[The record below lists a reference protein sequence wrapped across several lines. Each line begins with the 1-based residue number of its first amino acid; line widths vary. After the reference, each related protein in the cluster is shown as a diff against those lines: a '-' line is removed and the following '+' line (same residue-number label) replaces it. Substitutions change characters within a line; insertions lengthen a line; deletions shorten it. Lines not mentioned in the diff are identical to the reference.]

1 MFTYITRI
9 IQTCVKLF
17 PSCLKRKGGEQDPH
31 GRRQN
36 SRKSTRK
43 PHLSFSHWYLLCV
56 GASCWFK
63 APVKRRISK
72 GLQATR
78 RAASRVTTQQPPS
91 HPPTLLLTSLNWLP
105 ASLSTPSD
113 LPVSFHQLSPPSP
126 LTRPH
131 LWLHPD
137 PQFQTAGWTHVLTI
151 LFYP

>member
-31 GRRQN
+31 GGRQN

-78 RAASRVTTQQPPS
+78 RGASRVTTQQPPS

-131 LWLHPD
+131 LWLHPY